1 MHHNIKH
8 YFLIVLA
15 YKLSYLKTQ
24 VLPLLAYKK
33 KTPSTIT
40 NMMSITT
47 RLQIDRGIPKSN
59 KKKLRIERKPQITQ
73 MKGTIKPYEI
83 K

>member
-73 MKGTIKPYEI
+73 MKGTIKPCEI